1 MPTKTK
7 RTRADSDICRDIKRR
22 IKVNFDVP
30 DDRIAV
36 KVEDGVVNLDGT
48 VSREAARIA
57 TESCVK
63 KVKGVRGITD
73 RIEVEPPTGDL

>member
-1 MPTKTK
+1 MPTQTK
-7 RTRADSDICRDIKRR
+7 RTRADNDICRDIKRR
-22 IKVNFDVP
+22 MKVNFDVP

-36 KVEDGVVNLDGT
+36 KVEDGIVNLDGT

>member
-22 IKVNFDVP
+22 LKVNFDVP